1 MAPEAGPGWGGPGR
15 SPQVSRDQG
24 EIFGRP
30 GAAEQTS
37 FYAQLYLGLYHEARG
52 DATQARDYMIRVL
65 PPPITPHPNSPDLP
79 SHSCVCHP
87 RSRRPLGRFALP
99 RGGVEGKGKA
109 DGWAPKVLQRLRWT
123 SREEGAFRK
132 TTAQLRGTLLVVSGG
147 RGYSGSLPVTSKPI
161 RHIKVPRVLV
171 CGLSHTIADNGGA
184 PTPLPCRVSLTQP
197 R

>member
-65 PPPITPHPNSPDLP
+65 PPPLTPPQPSP
-79 SHSCVCHP
+79 
-87 RSRRPLGRFALP
+87 R
-99 RGGVEGKGKA
+99 
-109 DGWAPKVLQRLRWT
+109 T
-123 SREEGAFRK
+123 
-132 TTAQLRGTLLVVSGG
+132 
-147 RGYSGSLPVTSKPI
+147 
-161 RHIKVPRVLV
+161 
-171 CGLSHTIADNGGA
+171 
-184 PTPLPCRVSLTQP
+184 PTPQTSQATAVFAIPARAVHLGVSLFLAVGWKGRVRQMAGP
-197 R
+197 RKSSKG